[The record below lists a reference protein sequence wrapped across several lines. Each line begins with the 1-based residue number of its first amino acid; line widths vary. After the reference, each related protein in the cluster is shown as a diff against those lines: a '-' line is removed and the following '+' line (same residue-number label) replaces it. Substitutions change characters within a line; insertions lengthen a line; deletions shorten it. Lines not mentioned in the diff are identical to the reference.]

1 MSNHRVILVNQSLGI
16 TQGSVVVSGHSRKPY
31 GYSKYEA
38 KHGGHVIEMTPEEY
52 RKAANDLARNWH
64 KSRCKWVPFFEAIEE
79 PAKVIEPANSPEL
92 REMRLELARNL
103 SSDEL
108 LAILGERGTLAEIAA
123 KFTTAA
129 TEITSPVIPET
140 TVTNQT
146 TIQTDLPNR
155 YWSLVKIAKD
165 EGATYEGLKK
175 ITDLQGAILANRQ
188 KKAA

>member
-38 KHGGHVIEMTPEEY
+38 KYGGHVIEMSPEEY

-64 KSRCKWVPFFEAIEE
+64 KSRCKWVPFFETVEE
-79 PAKVIEPANSPEL
+79 PAKVVEPANSPEL
-92 REMRLELARNL
+92 REIALGWAR
-103 SSDEL
+103 
-108 LAILGERGTLAEIAA
+108 TLTKEDIAA
-123 KFTTAA
+123 LAA
-129 TEITSPVIPET
+129 DMIVPEPVAPESQ
-140 TVTNQT
+140 VVQ
-146 TIQTDLPNR
+146 QPVVSSELPNR

-175 ITDLQGAILANRQ
+175 ITDLQACILANRQ